1 MTETLT
7 ILLKITVVIFMAGNL
22 LELGLRLNLQEAFRG
37 LRDVRFVTL
46 SVLWAFVLCPALAY
60 GLTQVVPLTPP
71 YAIGLIL
78 LGLAP
83 CAPLLPMMADKAR
96 GDLNCAASFML
107 LASAGTVIYMPIMV
121 PLMVKGLTVSA
132 WAVAKP
138 MLVLVLIPLLIGVV
152 IQSWSA
158 SKASLIQPFIKKG
171 TGLDTL
177 IMLILVVVIYGK
189 GFIGAI
195 GTYAIG
201 TQVIFFSVIT
211 AASYAL
217 GFGMPQRQKS
227 VLSLGICTR
236 NCGAAMAPLFVAQG
250 VDQNAIVM
258 VSLGIPMM
266 VVFSLIAARV
276 FAGRAGQ
283 TPSEKSGPES
293 PHTRKPVNHDEEKNK
308 STAKQ
313 TAETKYQTNEHY

>member
-7 ILLKITVVIFMAGNL
+7 ILLKITVVIFMGGNL
-22 LELGLRLNLQEAFRG
+22 LDLGLRLNIKEALRG

-60 GLTQVVPLTPP
+60 VLPMVIPLTPA
-71 YAIGLIL
+71 YAMGLIL

-96 GDLNCAASFML
+96 GDLNYAASFML

-132 WAVAKP
+132 WTVAKP
-138 MLVLVLIPLLIGVV
+138 MLFLVLIPLVIGIIVQV
-152 IQSWSA
+152 RAAATA
-158 SKASLIQPFIKKG
+158 SFIQPFIKKG
-171 TGLDTL
+171 TGIDTL
-177 IMLILVVVIYGK
+177 LMLLLVIVIYGK

-201 TQVIFFSVIT
+201 TLVIFFSVIT
-211 AASYAL
+211 AASYAF
-217 GFGMPQRQKS
+217 GFGMPARQKS
-227 VLSLGICTR
+227 ILSLGICTR
-236 NCGAAMAPLFVAQG
+236 NCGSALAPLFVVPDA
-250 VDQNAIVM
+250 DQNAIVM

-266 VVFSLIAARV
+266 MIFSLIAARV
-276 FAGRAGQ
+276 FAARSGEPAG
-283 TPSEKSGPES
+283 TLETRDEKG
-293 PHTRKPVNHDEEKNK
+293 TVAKEEPPLVH
-308 STAKQ
+308 Q
-313 TAETKYQTNEHY
+313 G